1 MSVLGLIAG
10 SGPLPF
16 EVAEAA
22 SELGLGVAIAAIERN
37 TDPAIESRAR
47 GAFGWFAAGEL
58 ERVIRFFRDAAA
70 SEVILAGAVTKREL
84 LQDPASLRPDARAI
98 ALLRRLPAL
107 GDDALLRAIA
117 DELESE
123 GLPVVDS
130 TKYLGDRLV
139 REGLLVGGPLSAEQE
154 QDLALGLAV
163 AKSLGS
169 HDVGQG
175 VVVRAGAVVAVEAAE
190 GTDAMVRR
198 AAELAGPGS
207 VVIKVAKPGQDL
219 RFDVPVIGPGT
230 VALAK
235 EAGVAAIG
243 LEAARTLVL
252 ERERTLAL
260 LADASITLVGLPSD
274 STVQA
279 PSGEAREF
287 ERGTA
292 PASRAE
298 GAARS
303 EAQAERRAGGA
314 RPLARRVPQGR
325 RRDPQGGHPQGGLP
339 RIAVVG
345 AGHMGAFHAEKLAQL
360 EREGVARL
368 ACVCDADPAR
378 AAEVAGK
385 YDVRALRE
393 PERLRELA
401 DAACLAVPTTDHARV
416 ARELLEAGLDVLVEK
431 PIATTRE
438 DARQLIDLAERRGR
452 VLQVGHIERFS
463 RAFAAIRP
471 VLNRP
476 HFIEAHRIGPYPDRA
491 TDVSVILDVMIHDLD
506 IVASLAGAEVER
518 VEAVGVPV
526 LSSSEDI
533 ANARI
538 RFANGC
544 ILNLTASRVSL
555 ESLRKV
561 RLFQSDAYI
570 SIDFGEN
577 SLTIVRREGRPES
590 GETPRI
596 HAEKLELD
604 SGDALLAQDRAFATS
619 VRERTK
625 PDVSG
630 EDGYRALDLALRIEE
645 SIERLEETP

>member
-279 PSGEAREF
+279 PLR
-287 ERGTA
+287 TA

-325 RRDPQGGHPQGGLP
+325 RRVPQGGLP

-476 HFIEAHRIGPYPDRA
+476 RFIEAHRIGPYPDRA

-538 RFANGC
+538 RFSNGC

>member
-22 SELGLGVAIAAIERN
+22 AELGLGVAIAAIEQN

-58 ERVIRFFRDAAA
+58 DRVITFLKDAAA
-70 SEVILAGAVTKREL
+70 SEVILAGAVAKREL
-84 LQDPASLRPDARAI
+84 LRDPASLRPDARAI
-98 ALLRRLPAL
+98 ALLGRLPEL

-123 GLPVVDS
+123 GLPVVSS
-130 TKYLGDRLV
+130 TKHLRDRLV
-139 REGLLVGGPLSAEQE
+139 REGLLVGQPLSPGLE

-163 AKSLGS
+163 ARSLGI

-175 VVVRAGAVVAVEAAE
+175 VVVRAGSVVAVEAAE
-190 GTDAMVRR
+190 GTDAMIRR
-198 AAELAGPGS
+198 AAELTGPGS
-207 VVIKVAKPGQDL
+207 VVVKVAKPGQDL
-219 RFDVPVIGPGT
+219 RFDIPAIGPGT
-230 VALAK
+230 ASIAE

-243 LEAARTLVL
+243 LEAGRTIVL
-252 ERERTLAL
+252 ERERTIARLRTAGI
-260 LADASITLVGLPSD
+260 ALVGLHSEL
-274 STVQA
+274 TVQA
-279 PSGEAREF
+279 QQSGGGSEVRNVA
-287 ERGTA
+287 
-292 PASRAE
+292 ASRAE

-303 EAQAERRAGGA
+303 EVLAERRADGA
-314 RPLARRVPQGR
+314 RPLARRDPQDRRRVPQ
-325 RRDPQGGHPQGGLP
+325 DPP
-339 RIAVVG
+339 RIAVIG

-360 EREGVARL
+360 EREGKARL

-385 YDVRALRE
+385 YGVRALRE
-393 PERLRELA
+393 PGQVREFA
-401 DAACLAVPTTDHARV
+401 DAACIAVPTMEHARV

-438 DARQLIDLAERRGR
+438 DARQLIELAQRRGR

-476 HFIEAHRIGPYPDRA
+476 RFIEAHRIGPYPGRA

-526 LSSSEDI
+526 LSTSEDI
-533 ANARI
+533 ANARV
-538 RFANGC
+538 RFVNGC

-555 ESLRKV
+555 ETLRKV

-577 SLTIVRREGRPES
+577 SLTIVRREGRLGA

-596 HAEKLELD
+596 HVEKLELD
-604 SGDALLAQDRAFATS
+604 SGDALLAQDRAFAVS

-625 PDVSG
+625 PEVTG

-645 SIERLEETP
+645 SIERLEESL

>member
-163 AKSLGS
+163 AKSLGR

-190 GTDAMVRR
+190 GTDAMIRR
-198 AAELAGPGS
+198 ATELAGPGS

-279 PSGEAREF
+279 PPR
-287 ERGTA
+287 TA
-292 PASRAE
+292 PARRAE

-303 EAQAERRAGGA
+303 EAQAERRAGAA
-314 RPLARRVPQGR
+314 RPLARRAPQ
-325 RRDPQGGHPQGGLP
+325 DLP

-431 PIATTRE
+431 PIATMRE

-463 RAFAAIRP
+463 RAFEAIRP

-476 HFIEAHRIGPYPDRA
+476 RFIEAHRIGPYPDRA

-526 LSSSEDI
+526 LSTSEDI

-538 RFANGC
+538 RFSNGC

-561 RLFQSDAYI
+561 RVFQSDAYI

>member
-22 SELGLGVAIAAIERN
+22 AELGLGVAIAAIEQN

-58 ERVIRFFRDAAA
+58 DRVITFLKDAAA
-70 SEVILAGAVTKREL
+70 SEVILAGAVAKREL
-84 LQDPASLRPDARAI
+84 LRDPASLRPDARAI
-98 ALLRRLPAL
+98 ALLGRLPEL

-123 GLPVVDS
+123 GLPVVSS
-130 TKYLGDRLV
+130 TKHLRDRLV
-139 REGLLVGGPLSAEQE
+139 REGLLVGQPLSPGLE

-163 AKSLGS
+163 ARSLGI

-175 VVVRAGAVVAVEAAE
+175 VVVRAGSVVAVEAAE
-190 GTDAMVRR
+190 GTDAMIRR
-198 AAELAGPGS
+198 AAELTGPGS

-219 RFDVPVIGPGT
+219 RFDIPAIGPGT
-230 VALAK
+230 AAIAE

-243 LEAARTLVL
+243 LEAGRTIVL
-252 ERERTLAL
+252 ERERTIARLRTAG
-260 LADASITLVGLPSD
+260 ITLVGLHSEL
-274 STVQA
+274 TVQA
-279 PSGEAREF
+279 QQSGGGSEVRNVA
-287 ERGTA
+287 
-292 PASRAE
+292 ASDAA

-303 EAQAERRAGGA
+303 EALAERRAGGA
-314 RPLARRVPQGR
+314 RPLARRDPQDRRRVPQDGHSQ
-325 RRDPQGGHPQGGLP
+325 DPP
-339 RIAVVG
+339 RIAVIG
-345 AGHMGAFHAEKLAQL
+345 AGHMGAFHAEKLVQL
-360 EREGVARL
+360 EREGKVRL

-385 YDVRALRE
+385 YGVRALRE
-393 PERLRELA
+393 PGQVREFA
-401 DAACLAVPTTDHARV
+401 DAACIAVPTTEHARV

-438 DARQLIDLAERRGR
+438 DARHLIELAQHRGR

-476 HFIEAHRIGPYPDRA
+476 RFIEAHRIGPYPGRA

-506 IVASLAGAEVER
+506 IVTSLAGAEVER

-526 LSSSEDI
+526 LSTSEDI
-533 ANARI
+533 ANARV
-538 RFANGC
+538 RFVNGC

-555 ESLRKV
+555 ETLRKV

-577 SLTIVRREGRPES
+577 SLTIVRREGRLGA

-596 HAEKLELD
+596 HVEKLELD
-604 SGDALLAQDRAFATS
+604 SGDALLAQDRAFAVS

-625 PDVSG
+625 PEVSG

-645 SIERLEETP
+645 SIERLEESL

>member
-1 MSVLGLIAG
+1 MLVLGLIAG

-107 GDDALLRAIA
+107 GDDVLLRAIA

-154 QDLALGLAV
+154 QDLALGLTV

-219 RFDVPVIGPGT
+219 RFDVPVIGPST

-279 PSGEAREF
+279 PLR
-287 ERGTA
+287 TA

-325 RRDPQGGHPQGGLP
+325 RRVPQGGHPQGGLP

-476 HFIEAHRIGPYPDRA
+476 RFIEAHRIGPYPDRA